1 MNEQEK
7 VLTDKD
13 LSYKPKMN
21 YSYFIASSIMEA
33 LCYKNEI
40 NKFYSAGKYK
50 EDDFFL
56 GIENESEVNDI
67 LKKKDNI
74 LKEATRI
81 FRVLDILEYEK
92 KKYNLSTEK
101 WFLESRFYIYDI
113 KVLKELCPILLYYV
127 GNDSESSYITFFD
140 RLDILVEFVLKPS
153 LNHNNISDIESFIL
167 DKIDNLDEVEIIDEN
182 GNKIFVIAKQ
192 IKFNRKSKNEI
203 EKILVYEDNN
213 TSEHNEITIDR
224 VVYQKQVSF
233 QPITKIDS
241 KNFSMF
247 NIDNKKENEIEVIL
261 ECDSIVYE
269 YYKLKPLMN
278 MNIFETED
286 RLKELSSSIEFIKLK
301 PNKFYITAIDT
312 EEMII
317 STLLHTL
324 PYTKVIEP
332 FELNEKVIKKFK
344 KFSNDLDI
352 DLCKEDTPPKKP
364 IESLN
369 NSTSIK
375 EETNE
380 VKENNKDIGINKT
393 DKMKDIKD
401 NDSEIKFNF

>member
-1 MNEQEK
+1 MNEQGK
-7 VLTDKD
+7 VLTKKD

-92 KKYNLSTEK
+92 KKYNLSTKK

-153 LNHNNISDIESFIL
+153 LNHNNISDIEGFIL
-167 DKIDNLDEVEIIDEN
+167 DKIDNLDEVEIIDED

-269 YYKLKPLMN
+269 YYKLKPLKS

-324 PYTKVIEP
+324 PHTKVIEP
-332 FELNEKVIKKFK
+332 FELNEKIIKKFK

-352 DLCKEDTPPKKP
+352 DLCSEDTPPTSPKKP
-364 IESLN
+364 N
-369 NSTSIK
+369 KNSSIK
-375 EETNE
+375 EE
-380 VKENNKDIGINKT
+380 KT
-393 DKMKDIKD
+393 DKKINNENKKIGGDGAIEEIKKD
-401 NDSEIKFNF
+401 NDNLNLDF

>member
-21 YSYFIASSIMEA
+21 YSYFIASSIMES

-50 EDDFFL
+50 EDDFFI
-56 GIENESEVNDI
+56 GIENESEVNNI

-81 FRVLDILEYEK
+81 FRVLDILDYEK

-101 WFLESRFYIYDI
+101 WFLESRFYIYDN
-113 KVLKELCPILLYYV
+113 KVLQELCPILLYYV
-127 GNDSESSYITFFD
+127 GNDPESSYTTFFD

-153 LNHNNISDIESFIL
+153 LNHNNVSNIEGFIL
-167 DKIDNLDEVEIIDEN
+167 DKIDNLEEVEIIDED

-213 TSEHNEITIDR
+213 MSEYNEISIDR
-224 VVYQKQVSF
+224 VIYQKQVAPKIF
-233 QPITKIDS
+233 TRIDS

-247 NIDNKKENEIEVIL
+247 NIENKKENEIEVIL
-261 ECDSIVYE
+261 ECDSIIYE
-269 YYKLKPLMN
+269 YYKLRPLKN
-278 MNIFETED
+278 MNVFETEEKI
-286 RLKELSSSIEFIKLK
+286 KELSSSIEFLKFK

-312 EEMII
+312 EEIII
-317 STLLHTL
+317 SILLHTL

-344 KFSNDLDI
+344 KFSNDLNI
-352 DLCKEDTPPKKP
+352 DLCKENTPAQKPKTP
-364 IESLN
+364 N
-369 NSTSIK
+369 VNSTSQDTINEKKENIDTTGVVKKIK
-375 EETNE
+375 E
-380 VKENNKDIGINKT
+380 
-393 DKMKDIKD
+393 DKPD
-401 NDSEIKFNF
+401 NFDF